1 MLDLVR
7 FIKPTVPRSS
17 SSSTSWVHKSTLA
30 HAVTQLRSPPLF
42 SHLGGQLRQLTYRPA
57 TTLTI
62 VTAVLAGATV
72 LPSVAGEHAALVW
85 RCCPHHLSQTMHDQ
99 PYCYKE
105 HLACGP
111 RSATPV
117 DVTSWSTASNPS
129 LRIQITL
136 IQRDRLVSVIQDTLV
151 TLSDLDVI
159 LGPPSQ
165 ACHRPLMG
173 SGHLSEPDHYLL
185 SIHKDTRQFVFF
197 NLCAAKCPQVTM
209 IELGP
214 RLYGDAI

>member
-1 MLDLVR
+1 MSKCQWPCLLICSSAACLAGKLSEVEYTQKHCYNHMHDLVR

-62 VTAVLAGATV
+62 VTAVLAGATA
-72 LPSVAGEHAALVW
+72 LPSVAGEHAALIW

-117 DVTSWSTASNPS
+117 DVTSWSTASNSS
-129 LRIQITL
+129 LRIQTTQL
-136 IQRDRLVSVIQDTLV
+136 T
-151 TLSDLDVI
+151 
-159 LGPPSQ
+159 
-165 ACHRPLMG
+165 
-173 SGHLSEPDHYLL
+173 Y
-185 SIHKDTRQFVFF
+185 
-197 NLCAAKCPQVTM
+197 
-209 IELGP
+209 
-214 RLYGDAI
+214 